1 MSISLMMLALF
12 GLGVLLNA
20 LFAAYETG
28 FLSCNSLRIRQLAE
42 KEGNRNA
49 RHLSKYLEKPDY
61 LLTVVLLATNIS
73 LIFGTLMI
81 TRLLGEF
88 WATIVA
94 TPVFLVIGELV
105 PKSMFRAHPTQAA
118 LIFVPA
124 IRLADFLLT
133 FVSWPIIWGYRAFL
147 YLVGAPETQ
156 GLRMMMRSAEDM
168 RVLVDVSADHGA
180 IEEEEKEMIH
190 SVMNLQSQ
198 SAKEVMVPRIDIQ
211 ALSETATRTELV
223 RLLKESGYT
232 RLPVYRESIDE
243 VVGVINAFDLLRD
256 TTPENEDIHRFIR
269 PILHV
274 YDTMKLDDLLQ
285 LMRRE
290 KQFMA
295 VVSDEYGGTDGLIS
309 LEDILE
315 EIFGD
320 IQDEYDEE
328 ESPIRQ
334 MGPNDFIVNAR
345 TPLEEAAGF
354 MGLSMRDEDVETVG
368 GWLMHAAGRIPQ
380 KGEVLRVNGFRVTVL
395 DGTRNAVFRIR
406 IEILSEKPARH
417 EQEKDE

>member
-1 MSISLMMLALF
+1 MSVPVTMLALF
-12 GLGVLLNA
+12 AMGVALNA
-20 LFAAYETG
+20 LFAGYETG
-28 FLSCNSLRIRQLAE
+28 FLSCNPLRVRQLAE
-42 KEGNRNA
+42 KEGLKNA
-49 RHLSKYLEKPDY
+49 GYLNKYLERPGY

-73 LIFGTLMI
+73 LIFGTLVI
-81 TRLLGEF
+81 TRLWGEA
-88 WATIVA
+88 WATAVA
-94 TPVFLVIGELV
+94 TPVFLVFGEFV

-118 LIFVPA
+118 LLFVPA

-133 FVSWPIIWGYRAFL
+133 FVSWPIIWTYRAIL
-147 YLVGAPETQ
+147 YAAGAPETQ

-190 SVMNLQSQ
+190 SVMNLQTQ

-211 ALSETATRTELV
+211 ALSETATRTALV
-223 RLLKESGYT
+223 GLLKESGYT

-256 TTPENEDIHRFIR
+256 ATPGNEDIQRFIR

-285 LMRRE
+285 TMRQE

-295 VVSDEYGGTDGLIS
+295 VVTDEYGGTDGLVS

-334 MGPNDFIVNAR
+334 MGKNDFIVNAR
-345 TPLEEAAGF
+345 TPLEEAADF
-354 MGLSMRDEDVETVG
+354 MGLAIRDEDVETIG

-406 IEILSEKPARH
+406 IEILSEKPISH
-417 EQEKDE
+417 EQAKSE

>member
-1 MSISLMMLALF
+1 MSITLIMVALF
-12 GLGVLLNA
+12 GVGVASNA
-20 LFAAYETG
+20 LFSAYETG
-28 FLSCNSLRIRQLAE
+28 FLSCNSLRVRHMAE
-42 KEGNRNA
+42 KEGHKNA
-49 RHLSKYLEKPDY
+49 RRLNKYLEQPDY

-73 LIFGTLMI
+73 LIFGTLVI
-81 TRLLGEF
+81 TRLLGEA
-88 WATIVA
+88 WATAVA
-94 TPVFLVIGELV
+94 TPVFLIFGELV

-118 LIFVPA
+118 LLFVPI
-124 IRLADFLLT
+124 IRLADFLLA
-133 FVSWPIIWGYRAFL
+133 FVSWPIIWTYRAIL
-147 YLVGAPETQ
+147 YVVGAPETQ

-256 TTPENEDIHRFIR
+256 TTPENEDIQRFVR

-285 LMRRE
+285 TMRRE

-345 TPLEEAAGF
+345 TPLEEAAAF
-354 MGLSMRDEDVETVG
+354 MGLSMQDEEVETVG

>member
-1 MSISLMMLALF
+1 MSVLLIALF
-12 GLGVLLNA
+12 VLGVLLNA
-20 LFAAYETG
+20 LFAGYETG
-28 FLSCNSLRIRQLAE
+28 FVSCNPLRIRHMAE
-42 KEGNRNA
+42 KEGHKNA
-49 RHLSKYLEKPDY
+49 RQLNKYLEKPGY
-61 LLTVVLLATNIS
+61 LLTVVLLGTNIS
-73 LIFGTLMI
+73 LIFGTLVI
-81 TRLLGEF
+81 SGKWGELL
-88 WATIVA
+88 ATVVA
-94 TPVFLVIGELV
+94 TPVFLIFGELV

-118 LIFVPA
+118 LLFVPA
-124 IRLADFLLT
+124 IRLADILLT
-133 FVSWPIIWGYRAFL
+133 FLSWPIIWAYRAILFMA
-147 YLVGAPETQ
+147 GAPETHA
-156 GLRMMMRSAEDM
+156 LRTMMRSAEDM

-190 SVMNLQSQ
+190 SVMNLQTQ
-198 SAKEVMVPRIDIQ
+198 SAKEVMVPRIDIV
-211 ALSETATRTELV
+211 ALPETATRSELV
-223 RLLKESGYT
+223 ELLKESGYT

-256 TTPENEDIHRFIR
+256 TTPENEAIQRFIR

-285 LMRRE
+285 TMRAE

-295 VVSDEYGGTDGLIS
+295 VVTDEYGGTDGLIS

-345 TPLEEAAGF
+345 TPLEEAALF
-354 MGLSMRDEDVETVG
+354 MGLSIQDEDVETVG

-406 IEILSEKPARH
+406 IEILTEKPAHH
-417 EQEKDE
+417 EPETVE